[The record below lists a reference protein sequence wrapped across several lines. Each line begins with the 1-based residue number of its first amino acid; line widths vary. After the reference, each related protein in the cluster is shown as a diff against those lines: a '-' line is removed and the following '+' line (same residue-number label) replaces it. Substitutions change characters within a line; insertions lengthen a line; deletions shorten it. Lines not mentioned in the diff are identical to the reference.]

1 MSITDNLKTLCENL
15 GKNCKPTYVVVAIAA
30 VKGIC
35 RPMFTMMDEHEEPKT
50 KKYTAI
56 REGLTEAIAIPVY
69 LVLGELS
76 AKCAKFLPK
85 DLQKRGAK
93 NAMFLGVCA
102 SALFVIPGLC
112 SAVIKPIMNTFFKD
126 SPSDTKGNDKKLD
139 IISSSPETVPVHTS
153 EQLSSLSRSPFIT
166 IQRPVFNSFSNH
178 SGIKAGGV

>member
-1 MSITDNLKTLCENL
+1 VSITDNLKTICEKL

-35 RPMFTMMDEHEEPKT
+35 RPLFTMMDEHEEPKT

-102 SALFVIPGLC
+102 SALLFIPGLC
-112 SAVIKPIMNTFFKD
+112 SAAIKPIMNTFFKD
-126 SPSDTKGNDKKLD
+126 AASDTADNDKKLD
-139 IISSSPETVPVHTS
+139 IISPSPKTVSVHS
-153 EQLSSLSRSPFIT
+153 VESFPQVSKPPFMQ
-166 IQRPVFNSFSNH
+166 IQRPVFQSFSNH
-178 SGIKAGGV
+178 SGMKAGGV

>member
-1 MSITDNLKTLCENL
+1 MNVAGKLKNLCKNL
-15 GKNCKPTYVVVAIAA
+15 GENCKPTYVVVAIAA

-35 RPMFTMMDEHEEPKT
+35 RPLFTMMDKHEEPKT

-56 REGLTEAIAIPVY
+56 REGLTEVIAIPVY

-85 DLQKRGAK
+85 DLQKTGAK

-112 SAVIKPIMNTFFKD
+112 SVAIKPIMDTFFKD
-126 SPSDTKGNDKKLD
+126 DSSNKKSDKKLD
-139 IISSSPETVPVHTS
+139 VTSQVPKIYSLTEIQPAQTVSQPIN
-153 EQLSSLSRSPFIT
+153 R
-166 IQRPVFNSFSNH
+166 IQRPVFQTFSNNV
-178 SGIKAGGV
+178 GTRVGGV